1 MKKITIEK
9 ITNGIGILIGAFII
23 IMAVSAIFNY

>member
-9 ITNGIGILIGAFII
+9 ITNGIGILIGALII

>member
-9 ITNGIGILIGAFII
+9 ITNGIGILIGVLII